1 MSHRPSVAL
10 RVPERTHSLF
20 LKMLIFFLSK
30 MATQLSSQSWPIDNK
45 EELVIPCS
53 MCALLA
59 RVEKL
64 GCKGSWP
71 EYVAWIVVLSGS
83 VTLGPKGV
91 GRIFC
96 RTVRSWARKKWLDA
110 PLSALAM
117 ICRWLGGSEEDVGY
131 RVTVLFKL
139 WDTTWL
145 ALDPRRQVAGQLLV
159 LPPILFSKVA
169 AS

>member
-1 MSHRPSVAL
+1 
-10 RVPERTHSLF
+10 
-20 LKMLIFFLSK
+20 
-30 MATQLSSQSWPIDNK
+30 
-45 EELVIPCS
+45 LVIPCR

-59 RVEKL
+59 RAEKL

-96 RTVRSWARKKWLDA
+96 RTVWSCARKKWLDA

-117 ICRWLGGSEEDVGY
+117 ICRGVVGSGEDVGY

-139 WDTTWL
+139 WDTTL
-145 ALDPRRQVAGQLLV
+145 VSSDPRRQVAGQLLV

-169 AS
+169 VS